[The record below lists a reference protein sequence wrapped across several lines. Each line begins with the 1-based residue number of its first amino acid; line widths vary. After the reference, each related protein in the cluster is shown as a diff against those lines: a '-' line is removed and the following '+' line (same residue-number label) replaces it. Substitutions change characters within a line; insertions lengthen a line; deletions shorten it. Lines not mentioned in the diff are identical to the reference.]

1 MHMSEHRPLLMRSN
15 RLLGSALIEH
25 SLVKFEDLEAANE
38 RLLEIA
44 ATGDMR
50 RSSVLNILAYETKVL
65 REEDLL
71 HHVVD
76 DHGVGVIDLRNYDV
90 PDEVKR
96 DVDIGACWATW
107 SVPFDKEEDFH
118 FVATAYYLSPAV
130 RAHWEKTLG
139 GQIIW
144 QATTM
149 EIIAEFLDR
158 LQAERA
164 EAAKRLASGIRGG
177 TRVPFAMRTGSIT
190 PFAPG
195 GSAPSIAPVG
205 GGSRPP
211 FPASSGSR
219 PPFPSGD
226 SHASFPLGGNTP
238 PAPPPPGTTKPPMP
252 S

>member
-1 MHMSEHRPLLMRSN
+1 MRSN

-25 SLVKFEDLEAANE
+25 NLVKFEDLEAANE

-50 RSSVLNILAYETKVL
+50 RSSVLSVLVYEKKVL

-76 DHGVGVIDLRNYDV
+76 DQGLGVVDLRGYDV
-90 PDEVKR
+90 PEEVKR
-96 DVDIGACWATW
+96 DIEIEACWATW

-118 FVATAYYLSPAV
+118 FVATAYYLSPAA
-130 RAHWEKTLG
+130 RSYWEKKLG

-149 EIIAEFLDR
+149 DIIADFLDR
-158 LQAERA
+158 LQAERV
-164 EAAKRLASGIRGG
+164 EAAKRGGKAVG
-177 TRVPFAMRTGSIT
+177 TRAPFA
-190 PFAPG
+190 APA
-195 GSAPSIAPVG
+195 SAS
-205 GGSRPP
+205 SPP
-211 FPASSGSR
+211 FPMAGTAVPFPPATGSAAPFAAAGGSHSPASSH
-219 PPFPSGD
+219 PPV
-226 SHASFPLGGNTP
+226 
-238 PAPPPPGTTKPPMP
+238 PPPPASSVPPVP

>member
-1 MHMSEHRPLLMRSN
+1 MSEHRPLLMRSN

-25 SLVKFEDLEAANE
+25 SLVKFEDLETANE

-65 REEDLL
+65 REEELL

-90 PDEVKR
+90 PEEVKR

-130 RAHWEKTLG
+130 RTHWEKTLG

-149 EIIAEFLDR
+149 DIIAEFLDR
-158 LQAERA
+158 LQAERT
-164 EAAKRLASGIRGG
+164 ETAKRLANGLRGG
-177 TRVPFAMRTGSIT
+177 TRVPFAMRGSTAPFPTGGTIPPIASIEGT
-190 PFAPG
+190 KGPFP
-195 GSAPSIAPVG
+195 PG
-205 GGSRPP
+205 GGSV
-211 FPASSGSR
+211 
-219 PPFPSGD
+219 
-226 SHASFPLGGNTP
+226 HL
-238 PAPPPPGTTKPPMP
+238 PPPGGTRPPLP

>member
-1 MHMSEHRPLLMRSN
+1 MSEHRPLLMRSN

-76 DHGVGVIDLRNYDV
+76 DHGVGVIDLRGYEV
-90 PDEVKR
+90 PEEVKR
-96 DVDIGACWATW
+96 DLDLGACWATW

-149 EIIAEFLDR
+149 DIIADFLDR
-158 LQAERA
+158 VQAERA
-164 EAAKRLASGIRGG
+164 EAAKRGG
-177 TRVPFAMRTGSIT
+177 VTKNSTRAPFTPGEGST
-190 PFAPG
+190 PAVSPSG
-195 GSAPSIAPVG
+195 GSKSPFPAGGSTPPIPPS

-211 FPASSGSR
+211 
-219 PPFPSGD
+219 
-226 SHASFPLGGNTP
+226 
-238 PAPPPPGTTKPPMP
+238 MP
-252 S
+252 T

>member
-1 MHMSEHRPLLMRSN
+1 MRSN

-25 SLVKFEDLEAANE
+25 NLVKFEDLEAANE

-44 ATGDMR
+44 ASGDMR

-76 DHGVGVIDLRNYDV
+76 DHAVGVIDLRSYDV
-90 PDEVKR
+90 PDEVKKE
-96 DVDIGACWATW
+96 VDIGACWATW
-107 SVPFDKEEDFH
+107 CVPFDREENFH

-149 EIIAEFLDR
+149 EIIADFLDR
-158 LQAERA
+158 LQTERVDT
-164 EAAKRLASGIRGG
+164 AKRLASGIRGG
-177 TRVPFAMRTGSIT
+177 TRMPFAMKSSAIPFNSGSTPPVPVDGSRAPLATGT
-190 PFAPG
+190 
-195 GSAPSIAPVG
+195 
-205 GGSRPP
+205 SRPP
-211 FPASSGSR
+211 FPGTGLTA
-219 PPFPSGD
+219 PSV
-226 SHASFPLGGNTP
+226 
-238 PAPPPPGTTKPPMP
+238 PPPPDSSGKPHA
-252 S
+252 

>member
-1 MHMSEHRPLLMRSN
+1 MSEHRPLLMRSN

-25 SLVKFEDLEAANE
+25 NLVKFEDLEAANE

-44 ATGDMR
+44 ATGNMR

-76 DHGVGVIDLRNYDV
+76 DHGVGVIDLRSYDV
-90 PDEVKR
+90 PEEVKR
-96 DVDIGACWATW
+96 DLDLGACWATW

-149 EIIAEFLDR
+149 DIIADFLDR
-158 LQAERA
+158 IVAERA
-164 EAAKRLASGIRGG
+164 EASK
-177 TRVPFAMRTGSIT
+177 RTGVPAARPAT
-190 PFAPG
+190 
-195 GSAPSIAPVG
+195 
-205 GGSRPP
+205 RPP
-211 FPASSGSR
+211 FAVGTTTPAFASKGPFSKGATTPPVGVSSLTKG
-219 PPFPSGD
+219 PFPEPGKR
-226 SHASFPLGGNTP
+226 ANPIT
-238 PAPPPPGTTKPPMP
+238 GTTQPPMAP
-252 S
+252 

>member
-1 MHMSEHRPLLMRSN
+1 MSEHRPLLMRSN

-76 DHGVGVIDLRNYDV
+76 DHGVGVIDLRGYEV
-90 PDEVKR
+90 PEEVKR
-96 DVDIGACWATW
+96 DLDLGACWATW

-149 EIIAEFLDR
+149 DIIADFLDR
-158 LQAERA
+158 VQTERN
-164 EAAKRLASGIRGG
+164 EAAKRGPGAARTG
-177 TRVPFAMRTGSIT
+177 TRVPFASGEGVSAGGPAPAVVPGSVSRA
-190 PFAPG
+190 PFSAG
-195 GSAPSIAPVG
+195 GSTPPLPPS
-205 GGSRPP
+205 GGS
-211 FPASSGSR
+211 
-219 PPFPSGD
+219 
-226 SHASFPLGGNTP
+226 
-238 PAPPPPGTTKPPMP
+238 KPPMP
-252 S
+252 T

>member
-1 MHMSEHRPLLMRSN
+1 MRSN

-76 DHGVGVIDLRNYDV
+76 DHGVGVIDLRGYEV
-90 PDEVKR
+90 PEDVKR
-96 DVDIGACWATW
+96 DLDLGACWATW

-149 EIIAEFLDR
+149 DIIADFLDR
-158 LQAERA
+158 VQAERN
-164 EAAKRLASGIRGG
+164 EAAKRGAGTAKGG
-177 TRVPFAMRTGSIT
+177 TRVPYATGD
-190 PFAPG
+190 
-195 GSAPSIAPVG
+195 GSKS
-205 GGSRPP
+205 
-211 FPASSGSR
+211 
-219 PPFPSGD
+219 PFPSGG
-226 SHASFPLGGNTP
+226 SNPPIAPGGGSKTPFPTGGSNP
-238 PAPPPPGTTKPPMP
+238 PIPPSGGSKPPMP
-252 S
+252 T

>member
-1 MHMSEHRPLLMRSN
+1 MSEHRPLLMRSN

-50 RSSVLNILAYETKVL
+50 RSSVLSILVFEKKVL

-76 DHGVGVIDLRNYDV
+76 DHGVGVIDLRGYEV
-90 PDEVKR
+90 PEEVKK
-96 DVDIGACWATW
+96 DLEIDACWATW
-107 SVPFDKEEDFH
+107 SVPFDKEEDFN
-118 FVATAYYLSPAV
+118 FVATAYYLSPAA
-130 RAHWEKTLG
+130 RAFWEKKLG

-149 EIIAEFLDR
+149 DIIAEFLDR
-158 LQAERA
+158 VVAERT
-164 EAAKRLASGIRGG
+164 EASKRRSG
-177 TRVPFAMRTGSIT
+177 T
-190 PFAPG
+190 
-195 GSAPSIAPVG
+195 
-205 GGSRPP
+205 RPP
-211 FPASSGSR
+211 FPMPTGSTAPFPRPASSSPVG
-219 PPFPSGD
+219 PTGD
-226 SHASFPLGGNTP
+226 STP
-238 PAPPPPGTTKPPMP
+238 PMPLRTGSTPPIPPGASVPPMP

>member
-1 MHMSEHRPLLMRSN
+1 MRSN

-50 RSSVLNILAYETKVL
+50 RSSVLSVLVYEKKVL

-76 DHGVGVIDLRNYDV
+76 DHGVGVIDLRGYEVPEDV
-90 PDEVKR
+90 KKDL
-96 DVDIGACWATW
+96 DIDACWATW

-118 FVATAYYLSPAV
+118 FVATAYYLSPAA
-130 RAHWEKTLG
+130 RAYWEKKLG

-149 EIIAEFLDR
+149 DIIADFLDR
-158 LQAERA
+158 LIAERA
-164 EAAKRLASGIRGG
+164 EAAKRGGGLPKPGG
-177 TRVPFAMRTGSIT
+177 TRVPFPMT
-190 PFAPG
+190 G
-195 GSAPSIAPVG
+195 GSTAPFPTTGTLPPPA
-205 GGSRPP
+205 GGSKVP
-211 FPASSGSR
+211 FSSSGS
-219 PPFPSGD
+219 
-226 SHASFPLGGNTP
+226 T
-238 PAPPPPGTTKPPMP
+238 PPMP

>member
-1 MHMSEHRPLLMRSN
+1 MRSN

-25 SLVKFEDLEAANE
+25 NLVKFEDLEAANE

-76 DHGVGVIDLRNYDV
+76 DHGVGVIDLRGYEV
-90 PDEVKR
+90 PEEVKR
-96 DVDIGACWATW
+96 DLDLGACWATW

-149 EIIAEFLDR
+149 DIIADFLDR
-158 LQAERA
+158 VQTERA
-164 EAAKRLASGIRGG
+164 EAAKRGG
-177 TRVPFAMRTGSIT
+177 VAKSNTRAPFNPGDGST
-190 PFAPG
+190 PQLSAG
-195 GSAPSIAPVG
+195 GSKT
-205 GGSRPP
+205 P
-211 FPASSGSR
+211 FPASGTTPPGASGGGSKA
-219 PPFPSGD
+219 PFP
-226 SHASFPLGGNTP
+226 AGGSTP
-238 PAPPPPGTTKPPMP
+238 PIPPSGGSKPPMP
-252 S
+252 T

>member
-1 MHMSEHRPLLMRSN
+1 MSEHRPLLMRSN

-44 ATGDMR
+44 ATGDIR

-76 DHGVGVIDLRNYDV
+76 DHGVGVIDLRGYEV
-90 PDEVKR
+90 PEEVKR
-96 DVDIGACWATW
+96 DLDLGACWATW

-149 EIIAEFLDR
+149 DIIADFLDR
-158 LQAERA
+158 VQAERN
-164 EAAKRLASGIRGG
+164 EAAKRGGAVKAG
-177 TRVPFAMRTGSIT
+177 TRAPFTGTGAIST
-190 PFAPG
+190 GATVAPMGPSG
-195 GSAPSIAPVG
+195 GSKA
-205 GGSRPP
+205 P
-211 FPASSGSR
+211 FPASSS
-219 PPFPSGD
+219 
-226 SHASFPLGGNTP
+226 T
-238 PAPPPPGTTKPPMP
+238 PPMP
-252 S
+252 ADGVKPAMPT

>member
-1 MHMSEHRPLLMRSN
+1 MRSN

-25 SLVKFEDLEAANE
+25 SLVKFEDLEVANE

-50 RSSVLNILAYETKVL
+50 RSSVLSVLVYEQKVL

-76 DHGVGVIDLRNYDV
+76 DHGVGVIDLRGYEV
-90 PDEVKR
+90 PEEVKK
-96 DVDIGACWATW
+96 DLDIDACWATW

-118 FVATAYYLSPAV
+118 FVATAYYLSPAA
-130 RAHWEKTLG
+130 RAFWEKKLG

-149 EIIAEFLDR
+149 DIIADFLDR
-158 LQAERA
+158 VLAERA
-164 EAAKRLASGIRGG
+164 EIAKRAGG
-177 TRVPFAMRTGSIT
+177 PSKSIT
-190 PFAPG
+190 RAPFPMPG
-195 GSAPSIAPVG
+195 GSTAPFPKTGSAIPFPNTGSAIPFPKSDSTPPQAPAG
-205 GGSRPP
+205 GG
-211 FPASSGSR
+211 
-219 PPFPSGD
+219 
-226 SHASFPLGGNTP
+226 
-238 PAPPPPGTTKPPMP
+238 PAPQPPGGGLPMP

>member
-1 MHMSEHRPLLMRSN
+1 MRSN

-25 SLVKFEDLEAANE
+25 NLVKFEDLEAANE

-44 ATGDMR
+44 ASGDMR

-76 DHGVGVIDLRNYDV
+76 DQGIGVIDLRGYEVPEDV
-90 PDEVKR
+90 KKSLDL
-96 DVDIGACWATW
+96 GACWATW

-130 RAHWEKTLG
+130 RSYWEKALG

-149 EIIAEFLDR
+149 DIVADFLDR
-158 LQAERA
+158 VQAERIEA
-164 EAAKRLASGIRGG
+164 EKEAGGAVKSGTRAPFVMSTSTVAPFPPGATAGSAAPFASG
-177 TRVPFAMRTGSIT
+177 SD
-190 PFAPG
+190 
-195 GSAPSIAPVG
+195 PSV
-205 GGSRPP
+205 
-211 FPASSGSR
+211 
-219 PPFPSGD
+219 
-226 SHASFPLGGNTP
+226 
-238 PAPPPPGTTKPPMP
+238 PPPTR
-252 S
+252 

>member
-1 MHMSEHRPLLMRSN
+1 MSEHRPLLMRSN

-25 SLVKFEDLEAANE
+25 NLVKFEDLEAANE

-76 DHGVGVIDLRNYDV
+76 DHGIGVIDLRGYEV

-96 DVDIGACWATW
+96 DLDIGACWATW

-149 EIIAEFLDR
+149 DIIADFLDR
-158 LQAERA
+158 VTAERGEVSIRA
-164 EAAKRLASGIRGG
+164 GNAAKTGTRAPFATGG
-177 TRVPFAMRTGSIT
+177 TTPPVGSKGPFSAGGNKPAT
-190 PFAPG
+190 PFA
-195 GSAPSIAPVG
+195 
-205 GGSRPP
+205 
-211 FPASSGSR
+211 AS
-219 PPFPSGD
+219 
-226 SHASFPLGGNTP
+226 
-238 PAPPPPGTTKPPMP
+238 
-252 S
+252 

>member
-1 MHMSEHRPLLMRSN
+1 MRSN

-50 RSSVLNILAYETKVL
+50 RSSVLSVLVYEKKVL
-65 REEDLL
+65 REEDVL

-76 DHGVGVIDLRNYDV
+76 DHGVGVIDLRGYEV
-90 PDEVKR
+90 PDDVKNAL
-96 DVDIGACWATW
+96 DIGACWATW
-107 SVPFDKEEDFH
+107 TVPFDREEDFH

-149 EIIAEFLDR
+149 DIIADFLDR
-158 LQAERA
+158 VQTERN
-164 EAAKRLASGIRGG
+164 EAAKRGGAVKTG
-177 TRVPFAMRTGSIT
+177 TRAPFTGAGALST
-190 PFAPG
+190 GATVAPMG
-195 GSAPSIAPVG
+195 AGS
-205 GGSRPP
+205 GSKAP
-211 FPASSGSR
+211 FPTSGS
-219 PPFPSGD
+219 
-226 SHASFPLGGNTP
+226 T
-238 PAPPPPGTTKPPMP
+238 PPMP
-252 S
+252 PADGTKPATPT